1 MPKVMQEF
9 VLNRKQQEVSE
20 GTKVSKRRRFE
31 RRLQYIVIG
40 LLGVAVLVIATISAI
55 HITRWFAIG
64 DDSLYANI
72 TAGAFEFLILASL
85 FSIVE
90 LQRLPEFVVFLIWCV
105 ILTLVTMQVIGNA
118 FHVLVY
124 INSHPGLIEDAGRL
138 FGAEVTDGFK
148 RSIAFA
154 LGAPLP
160 IMSAFFMKIVAS
172 YWMLTKGINV
182 KKKGR

>member
-1 MPKVMQEF
+1 MPVMQEY
-9 VLNRKQQEVSE
+9 VLNRGNNVEVTTTKQNPR
-20 GTKVSKRRRFE
+20 KRFE
-31 RRLQYIVIG
+31 RRLQYTVIG
-40 LLGVAVLVIATISAI
+40 LLSTAVLVIATISAI
-55 HITRWFAIG
+55 HITKWFSVG

-90 LQRLPEFVVFLIWCV
+90 LRRLSAFVVFVIWSV
-105 ILTLVTMQVIGNA
+105 IITLVAMQVIGNA

-138 FGAEVTDGFK
+138 FGRPVTDGFK
-148 RSIAFA
+148 RVIAFA
-154 LGAPLP
+154 IGAPLP

-172 YWMLTKGINV
+172 YWLLTRGIAR
-182 KKKGR
+182 GRK